1 MSTLEE
7 DARALALAN
16 KNAAGSPV
24 TTINGKP
31 VDSDVKVID
40 PDTIRVGDTSYRLR
54 GFNAPETAKLQGGI
68 FVPNQVKN
76 DTSQEDVNTIA
87 QLGGYTNLETEGR
100 DPYNRVLARQTN
112 KLGESLGDTLTALG
126 LQRTNLH
133 STDEA
138 VQRNATLN
146 AISRVMP
153 ELTNADPML
162 RLARERKE
170 EAIAKAGGNPLY
182 LPKINVQDEKLYAAI
197 KNSIG
202 IPAVKAEQEEISR
215 LEKILKEEQLKPET
229 RDKLQ
234 QQLQTSKERLY
245 LAATTPDMVGGVM
258 TRRGDRTMMNQAY
271 DQFSTTLHR
280 SALDMYKSLGGLL
293 QMTGDR
299 SEWEWLS
306 DKGQTM
312 VRSTKAEQA
321 DLADT
326 LTSFKDIK
334 TNDPWT
340 AIKDT
345 ATYSGNLIAGTLPSM
360 ALMLA
365 SVAATGGAGVP
376 ALMAYGLST
385 VPPSLSYAGGFYA
398 DQPDD
403 KKNASLA
410 VTLGIG
416 SAVLD
421 RLGLEGM
428 LVSGNVLT
436 KSGRDEIVAI
446 LKDKSL
452 KETGTAMTDKAA
464 LDMIEQA
471 TKRELVDMSK
481 AGAALA
487 KQQYASTESALRGMA
502 KLTSSTGVEALTE
515 SSQQY
520 LEMMATTG
528 VWDTDIQYERN
539 FYQNLMDAAIGGGTM
554 GAMFG
559 TAGQLKNNAEWQS
572 LANARSEFNRQLSA
586 EQSFNN
592 DQVLRA
598 REKDPNAY
606 ANTVSMVKSIK
617 DEPTNKTVPDLKS
630 LPALEG
636 AWNGFK
642 SIITDPGRLIRQLVD
657 TAIPSITNE
666 DGTFKTNL
674 AYLKSIIGGKG
685 ILPGDNYSG
694 FKQRLQGSW
703 SGNTAEELASNL
715 KTNVSTANTLVKEA
729 WQSTWSKGQKLP
741 SDSPQNIELQNWKDN
756 LDTTLIRMKTEANR
770 FNTTSSDLDSSNAL
784 FESSTIHPA
793 TLMAN
798 REAIINTMV
807 SNGSNRRQAN
817 EAINN
822 VVSGDVDLAKAARD
836 WMSQHGVFSDPK
848 LNNVFETNL
857 FNSMENLKESVAH
870 RIAHEVFLGK
880 DGMVLAKLLQ
890 KAKDNK
896 EFDSDQQYMDTVKNV
911 KDWYDIVTGNYNPLT
926 QYPKLEKILGWGTT
940 LTMLASLGKA
950 AISSQAEAAMATLG
964 TNGDQVKAQL
974 ALYLNTL
981 KQELRNDINAGASFS
996 SAQLGISYARYS
1008 PYATIR
1014 KQIADLEK
1022 KLNEI
1027 QSKEG
1032 DHTKEY
1038 AKISSQVEEL
1048 FRKSFG
1054 RSLFEH
1060 LGYNESGYNTQA
1072 KFELPNSNMR
1082 KAMQVF
1088 AAVIGLRAT
1097 TDAVRMSALSFAS
1110 DAVVTKLQSL
1120 RAIPQEDRV
1129 KAITTGIG
1137 LTNQQGQAVKELQE
1151 FGMDIL
1157 GVIKVLDNIDANN
1170 LDPYKF
1176 FSEKNLTEDV
1186 FPVNTDYKFLQENIL
1201 TTLGNMID
1209 GKIVN
1214 PQPHN
1219 LPKYYHDPRLRL
1231 ITAMTRF
1238 MAGLHSTVLP
1248 RLYRNYIMEGSVGMR
1263 YQAFSVVAMA
1273 ILFSMLANALK
1284 DELSYGEDNPYI
1296 KGNVANIQRTIYGS
1310 GLLGQYERVV
1320 DGLMPLYPQNKP
1332 SVLDNP
1338 AKWSYETL
1346 KDISPVISWADKP
1359 VRGAYMISQGD
1370 TAEGAAQL
1378 ARATP
1383 VIGSFPIVAKEL
1395 KESLK
1400 E

>member
-16 KNAAGSPV
+16 KNVAGSPV

-31 VDSDVKVID
+31 VDSDVKIID
-40 PDTIRVGDTSYRLR
+40 PDTLRVGDTSYRLR

-133 STDEA
+133 SSDEA
-138 VQRNATLN
+138 VQRNASLN

-153 ELTNADPML
+153 ELTDADPML

-182 LPKINVQDEKLYAAI
+182 IPKVNVQDEKLYAAI
-197 KNSIG
+197 KNSTG
-202 IPAVKAEQEEISR
+202 IPAVKAEQEEIAR
-215 LEKILKEEQLKPET
+215 LEKILREEQLKPET
-229 RDKLQ
+229 KDKLQ
-234 QQLQTSKERLY
+234 QQLQNSKERLY

-280 SALDMYKSLGGLL
+280 AALDMYKGLGGLL
-293 QMTGDR
+293 QMTGDK
-299 SEWEWLS
+299 SEWDWLS
-306 DKGQTM
+306 SKGQTM
-312 VRSTKAEQA
+312 VRATKAEQEE
-321 DLADT
+321 LADT

-360 ALMLA
+360 ALLLA
-365 SVAATGGAGVP
+365 STAATGGANVP

-385 VPPSLSYAGGFYA
+385 VPPALSYAGGFYA

-436 KSGRDEIVAI
+436 KAGREEITDILLKSGKASTQQEAM
-446 LKDKSL
+446 SL
-452 KETGTAMTDKAA
+452 
-464 LDMIEQA
+464 IEQA

-487 KQQYASTESALRGMA
+487 KQQYASTEAALRGMA

-554 GAMFG
+554 GGMFG
-559 TAGQLKNNAEWQS
+559 AAGQLKTNAEWQS
-572 LANARSEFNRQLSA
+572 LADARGEFNKQLSA
-586 EQSFNN
+586 EQAFNN
-592 DQVLRA
+592 DQVIRA
-598 REKDPNAY
+598 RENDPTAY
-606 ANTVSMVKSIK
+606 ANTVSMVRSIK
-617 DEPTNKTVPDLKS
+617 DEPTNKPVPDLKS

-642 SIITDPGRLIRQLVD
+642 SIVTDPGRLIRQLVD
-657 TAIPSITNE
+657 TAIPSITKE

-729 WQSTWSKGQKLP
+729 WQNAWSKGQKLP
-741 SDSPQNIELQNWKDN
+741 ATTPQNIELQNWKDN
-756 LDTTLIRMKTEANR
+756 LDTILIRMKTEANR

-784 FESSTIHPA
+784 FESSTVHPA

-798 REAIINTMV
+798 REAVISTMIN
-807 SNGSNRRQAN
+807 NGSTRRQAN
-817 EAINN
+817 EAVNN
-822 VVSGDVDLAKAARD
+822 IVSGDVDLAKAARD

-848 LNNVFETNL
+848 LNHVFETNL

-870 RIAHEVFLGK
+870 RISHEVFLGR
-880 DGMVLAKLLQ
+880 DGAVLAKLLQ
-890 KAKDNK
+890 KAKDNG
-896 EFDSDQQYMDTVKNV
+896 EFESEQEYMDTVKNV
-911 KDWYDIVTGNYNPLT
+911 RDWYEIVTGKYNPLT
-926 QYPKLEKILGWGTT
+926 KYPKLEKILGWGTT

-964 TNGDQVKAQL
+964 TNGDQVKSQL

-981 KQELRNDINAGASFS
+981 KEELKNDLNAGASFS

-1008 PYATIR
+1008 PHATIR
-1014 KQIADLEK
+1014 NQIADLED

-1027 QSKEG
+1027 QSRPG

-1038 AKISSQVEEL
+1038 AKISAQAEEL

-1088 AAVIGLRAT
+1088 AAIIGLRAT

-1151 FGMDIL
+1151 FGMDVM
-1157 GVIKVLDNIDANN
+1157 GVISILDNIEANK
-1170 LDPYKF
+1170 LDPYEF
-1176 FSEKNLTEDV
+1176 FSEQNLTKDT
-1186 FPVNTDYKFLQENIL
+1186 FPVGTDYKFLQENIL

-1248 RLYRNYIMEGSVGMR
+1248 RLYRNYIMEGSAGMR

-1284 DELSYGEDNPYI
+1284 DELSYGEENPYI

-1346 KDISPVISWADKP
+1346 KDISPVVSWADKP

-1370 TAEGAAQL
+1370 TAGGAAQI

>member
-16 KNAAGSPV
+16 KNVAGSPV
-24 TTINGKP
+24 TTIDGKP
-31 VDSDVKVID
+31 VDSNVKIID
-40 PDTIRVGDTSYRLR
+40 PDTVKVGNTSYRLR

-182 LPKINVQDEKLYAAI
+182 VPKINVQDEKLYAAI
-197 KNSIG
+197 KNSTG
-202 IPAVKAEQEEISR
+202 IPAAKAEQEEIAR
-215 LEKILKEEQLKPET
+215 IERILKTEQLKPET

-258 TRRGDRTMMNQAY
+258 VRHGDRTMMNQAY

-280 SALDMYKSLGGLL
+280 ASLDMYKSLGGLL
-293 QMTGDR
+293 QMTGDK

-312 VRSTKAEQA
+312 VRSTKAGQEE
-321 DLADT
+321 LADT
-326 LTSFKDIK
+326 LTSFKDIR
-334 TNDPWT
+334 TNDPWS

-345 ATYSGNLIAGTLPSM
+345 ATYSGNLIAGTLPSL

-365 SVAATGGAGVP
+365 STAATGGANIP
-376 ALMAYGLST
+376 ALIAYGLST
-385 VPPSLSYAGGFYA
+385 VPTSLAYAGGFYA

-403 KKNASLA
+403 KKNANLA

-428 LVSGNVLT
+428 MISSNVLT
-436 KSGRDEIVAI
+436 KAGRDEITDI
-446 LKDKSL
+446 LIKSG
-452 KETGTAMTDKAA
+452 KASTQSEAMN
-464 LDMIEQA
+464 LIEQA

-487 KQQYASTESALRGMA
+487 KQQYASTEAALRGLA
-502 KLTSSTGVEALTE
+502 KVTTSTGGEALTE
-515 SSQQY
+515 SAQQY

-572 LANARSEFNRQLSA
+572 LSDARSKFNRELSS

-606 ANTVSMVKSIK
+606 ANTVSMVRAIK
-617 DEPTNKTVPDLKS
+617 DEPINKPVPDLKS

-642 SIITDPGRLIRQLVD
+642 SIITDPGRLVRQLVD
-657 TAIPSITNE
+657 TAIPSITKE

-694 FKQRLQGSW
+694 FKQRLQGSFA
-703 SGNTAEELASNL
+703 GNTAEELASNL
-715 KTNVSTANTLVKEA
+715 KTSVSTANTMVKES
-729 WQSTWSKGQKLP
+729 WQNTWSKGQKLP
-741 SDSPQNIELQNWKDN
+741 ATSPQNIELQNWKDN
-756 LDTTLIRMKTEANR
+756 LDTTLIRMKTEADR
-770 FNTTSSDLDSSNAL
+770 FNTTSSDLDSSNPL
-784 FESSTIHPA
+784 FESSSVHPA

-798 REAIINTMV
+798 REAVISTMI

-817 EAINN
+817 EAVNN
-822 VVSGDVDLAKAARD
+822 IVSGDVDLAKSARD
-836 WMSQHGVFSDPK
+836 WMSQHGVFADPN
-848 LNNVFETNL
+848 LNHVFETNL

-870 RIAHEVFLGK
+870 RISNEVFLGK
-880 DGMVLAKLLQ
+880 DGAVLSKLLQ
-890 KAKDNK
+890 KAKDNN
-896 EFDSDQQYMDTVKNV
+896 EFENDQQYMDTVKNV
-911 KDWYDIVTGNYNPLT
+911 RDWYDIITGNYNPLT
-926 QYPKLEKILGWGTT
+926 KYPKLEKIIGWGTT

-964 TNGDQVKAQL
+964 TNGDQVKSQL
-974 ALYLNTL
+974 ALYFSTL
-981 KQELRNDINAGASFS
+981 KEELKNDLNAGASFS

-1008 PYATIR
+1008 PHATIR
-1014 KQIADLEK
+1014 KQIADLEN
-1022 KLNEI
+1022 KLNDL
-1027 QSKEG
+1027 QSKPG

-1060 LGYNESGYNTQA
+1060 LGYNEAGYNTQA

-1082 KAMQVF
+1082 KSMQVF

-1097 TDAVRMSALSFAS
+1097 TDAIRMSSLSFAS

-1129 KAITTGIG
+1129 KAITTGIN

-1151 FGMDIL
+1151 FGMDVM
-1157 GVIKVLDNIDANN
+1157 GVIQILDNIESQN

-1176 FSEKNLTEDV
+1176 FSEKSLTQET
-1186 FPVNTDYKFLQENIL
+1186 FPLDSNAKFLQENIL

-1273 ILFSMLANALK
+1273 ILFSMIANAIK
-1284 DELSYGEDNPYI
+1284 DELAYGEENPYI

-1320 DGLMPLYPQNKP
+1320 DGIMPLYPQNKP

-1346 KDISPVISWADKP
+1346 KDISPVVSWADKP

-1370 TAEGAAQL
+1370 TAGGAAQL